1 MTLAFCIIS
10 YNNEVNR
17 SLIVCH
23 STHIDVIWVFLSN
36 LDSQWSLFFKHV
48 NCMESFWLPF
58 LL

>member
-1 MTLAFCIIS
+1 MLFCELQRTFMTLAFCIIS

-36 LDSQWSLFFKHV
+36 LDSQWSLFLS
-48 NCMESFWLPF
+48 M
-58 LL
+58 